1 MLVNPCASTDQK
13 VDVVMESDNGEIVGL
28 EVKANASVSANDF
41 KGLRSME
48 HIVGSKFRRGIV
60 FYA

>member
-1 MLVNPCASTDQK
+1 
-13 VDVVMESDNGEIVGL
+13 MESDNGEIVGL